1 MPDRPPTGCRGR
13 RQHRAPRLAGQVLRL
28 VCLSGAAALASC
40 ARAPAPPPQPPV
52 AAVTVAQPVSAATDA
67 EFNRLQQALAEQV
80 PQAILSLP
88 PDRRQDLINR
98 TQAALAASQTRLQVP
113 TLLVVVDRNPKVQAL
128 FIILARADRSWQV
141 VGGSHVSTGQAG
153 RRGYFIT
160 PTGVFV
166 HTDDILDYR
175 AEGTY
180 NENHIRGLGRKGMRV
195 WDFGWVPAV
204 KGWRD
209 DGETG
214 DIRLLLHATD
224 PDVLERRLG
233 RTASKGCIRIPAT
246 MNAFLDKYGVLDA
259 DYEKAAAEDPR
270 VAAVLRPDR
279 TPSPLAGR
287 ELVVIDSSGKA

>member
-1 MPDRPPTGCRGR
+1 MVIW
-13 RQHRAPRLAGQVLRL
+13 LI
-28 VCLSGAAALASC
+28 CLSGIASLASC
-40 ARAPAPPPQPPV
+40 ARVPGPAATPPAGAAV
-52 AAVTVAQPVSAATDA
+52 AAPPVSAATDA
-67 EFNRLQQALAEQV
+67 EFRWLQQALADQV

-88 PDRRQDLINR
+88 TERTRDLVGR
-98 TQAALAASQTRLQVP
+98 TQAALAGSGTALQLP
-113 TLLVVVDRNPKVQAL
+113 TLLVVVDRNPKVQEL
-128 FIILARADRSWQV
+128 FIVLARADRDWQV

-180 NENHIRGLGRKGMRV
+180 NENHIRGLGLKGMRV

-233 RTASKGCIRIPAT
+233 RTASKGCIRVPAT
-246 MNAFLDKYGVLDA
+246 MNEFLDKYGILDT
-259 DYEKAAAEDPR
+259 DYEAAAAEDPR

-279 TPSPLAGR
+279 TPTPLAGHA
-287 ELVVIDSSGKA
+287 LVVIDSSGST